1 MVGLVLQ
8 TNGSLWEAFSGTWI
22 PWELVLP
29 VDVPEGV
36 SRSEWGSRGLA
47 GVSWV
52 CAAAAAEPGHAARFS
67 AGVWK
72 RSRSCSAVF
81 LTGPFTLDSRLI

>member
-8 TNGSLWEAFSGTWI
+8 TNGSLWEAFSGTGI

-29 VDVPEGV
+29 VDIPQGV
-36 SRSEWGSRGLA
+36 SRSAWGNLSVG

-52 CAAAAAEPGHAARFS
+52 CAAAAPEPEIQHWRLE
-67 AGVWK
+67 
-72 RSRSCSAVF
+72 AVAHLQF
-81 LTGPFTLDSRLI
+81 HVFKSIYS